1 LLAELVPVGVELRPV
16 ATHQLLE
23 RVCVA
28 AERRESHAAEL
39 APLGVEGI
47 PLRGQGGLAHLL
59 DVPLTGRINRLG
71 NGLTAA
77 F

>member
-1 LLAELVPVGVELRPV
+1 
-16 ATHQLLE
+16 
-23 RVCVA
+23 
-28 AERRESHAAEL
+28 
-39 APLGVEGI
+39 LGVEGI